1 MITER
6 KIIEFH
12 VPVQRH
18 TQIFMG
24 KYFIKALTPVIESG
38 EHPNPEHLEM
48 ASVPKLKWEKGKQST
63 KRKKKIALT
72 PVFRNNCKDTAVC
85 IFAHLFWFFF
95 LTQSW
100 GHIGCIAL
108 LSGFSVWII
117 PHIIF

>member
-48 ASVPKLKWEKGKQST
+48 ASVPKLKWEKGKPST

-72 PVFRNNCKDTAVC
+72 PVFRNNREDIAVC
-85 IFAHLFWFFF
+85 IFAHLFCFFF
-95 LTQSW
+95 MTQSW
-100 GHIGCIAL
+100 GLTGGIAFMF
-108 LSGFSVWII
+108 G
-117 PHIIF
+117 